1 LRPDGFIR
9 NREWK
14 VESGETERA
23 SEAEVRN
30 ERQDKTRQ
38 GTRKMEEEGG
48 EEKRGTLT
56 QK

>member
-1 LRPDGFIR
+1 VW
-9 NREWK
+9 RE
-14 VESGETERA
+14 R
-23 SEAEVRN
+23 AEVRN
-30 ERQDKTRQ
+30 ERQ